1 MALDPMSRLAR
12 GYNDKLTETFSRSL
26 LVVPSHFLATAPGN
40 STEFDRIE
48 TGWATRFRL
57 PYW

>member
-1 MALDPMSRLAR
+1 MSRLAR
-12 GYNDKLTETFSRSL
+12 RYNDNLGETFSHLL
-26 LVVPSHFLATAPGN
+26 LVVPSHFVATAPGDRA
-40 STEFDRIE
+40 EFDRIE